1 MTPSTSSQLAPAW
14 QAGFL
19 QFGTLAQ
26 RVFLLILIGASLFG
40 GIQRIARLPRALLN
54 PAWSKA
60 KVFSTLEMRSSRQ
73 SFPMASVSS
82 YVGLPMLAQATP
94 GGSGENPIYKIF
106 VKALK
111 MIALPI
117 ALVFIVKAGLQIYRR
132 ESEEALWSVMGAVIV
147 YFSPDI
153 VQYLFGSVS

>member
-1 MTPSTSSQLAPAW
+1 MTSSTSRHLAPAW
-14 QAGFL
+14 QTGFL
-19 QFGTLAQ
+19 QFGSLAQ

-40 GIQRIARLPRALLN
+40 AIQRVARLPRARLT
-54 PAWSKA
+54 PGWSKA
-60 KVFSTLEMRSSRQ
+60 KVFSTLEMRSSRPT
-73 SFPMASVSS
+73 FPMASVSA
-82 YVGLPMLAQATP
+82 YAGFPMLAQATP

-153 VQYLFGSVS
+153 VQYLFGTVS